1 LLFPSIVHAM
11 QLNQLDK
18 IVHYTPWQRLTAVK
32 HLSGQE
38 RYLQDH
44 FPNFPV
50 MPGVLMLEALFQ
62 ASACLIRL
70 SNDFATPLVVLK
82 EVRNSKFADFMRPG
96 DTLEIEVEVVGRTE
110 TTVQLKGTG
119 KKGETTAVSARLV
132 LELMTVP
139 ELSQPQI
146 GESIES
152 QASDQL
158 VRLAT
163 RAQHQQLFGA
173 VDIP

>member
-1 LLFPSIVHAM
+1 M

-62 ASACLIRL
+62 ASACLVRL
-70 SNDFATPLVVLK
+70 SSDFATPLVVLK

-110 TTVQLKGTG
+110 TTVQLKGSG
-119 KKGETTAVSARLV
+119 KKGETVAVSARLV
-132 LELMTVP
+132 LEMMPLP
-139 ELSQPQI
+139 ELSHPQI
-146 GESIES
+146 GELTAS
-152 QASDQL
+152 QASDGL
-158 VRLAT
+158 VKLAM
-163 RAQHQQLFGA
+163 RAQHHQLFGA
-173 VDIP
+173 VDTP

>member
-1 LLFPSIVHAM
+1 M

-18 IVHYTPWQRLTAVK
+18 IVDYIPWQRLTAVK

-62 ASACLIRL
+62 ASACLVRL
-70 SNDFATPLVVLK
+70 SSDFATPLVVLK

-96 DTLEIEVEVVGRTE
+96 DTLEIEVEVVGKTE
-110 TTVQLKGTG
+110 TTVQLKASG
-119 KKGETTAVSARLV
+119 KKGETVAVSARLV
-132 LELMTVP
+132 LELMPLP
-139 ELSQPQI
+139 ELSNPQI
-146 GESIES
+146 GDSMAP
-152 QASDQL
+152 QAPDGL

-163 RAQHQQLFGA
+163 RAQHHQLFGYI
-173 VDIP
+173 DTP